1 MIIVGVHTGNFDVG
15 LLALATAKL
24 DMQILGIAEPPGAG
38 FDLMDHM
45 RISHGLHLTSIN
57 VPALREAIKRLRAGG
72 IVVTG
77 IDRPVGGEE
86 QWTEFFGRP
95 APLPTGHVRLALKT
109 DASILVASTLRDAR
123 GVNVVRVSPPVP
135 MVRTG
140 DADQDLRVNM
150 RRVTAWL
157 EAFIRPS
164 LDQWSMFV
172 PVWPEPNG

>member
-1 MIIVGVHTGNFDVG
+1 M
-15 LLALATAKL
+15 
-24 DMQILGIAEPPGAG
+24 
-38 FDLMDHM
+38 
-45 RISHGLHLTSIN
+45 
-57 VPALREAIKRLRAGG
+57 
-72 IVVTG
+72 VTG

-109 DASILVASTLRDAR
+109 DASILVASTRRDAR

-157 EAFIRPS
+157 EAFIRPL

-172 PVWPEPNG
+172 PVWPERDG